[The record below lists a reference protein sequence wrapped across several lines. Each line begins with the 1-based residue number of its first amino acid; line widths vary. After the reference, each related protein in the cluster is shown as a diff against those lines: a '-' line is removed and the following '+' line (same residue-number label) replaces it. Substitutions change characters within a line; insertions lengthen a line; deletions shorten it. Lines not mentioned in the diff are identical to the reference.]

1 MLIGV
6 LLGVAAGALWG
17 LIYLA
22 PLMVP
27 EYNPILLALG
37 RFVVYG
43 LVSLPF
49 LWIFRRELAKFTRR
63 DFFDAFWMPMVGNII
78 FYALLTSSIRLSGAP
93 LAGMLMATI
102 PVLVAVVSNI
112 RYAAH
117 GRAAPWR
124 RVVPP
129 VMLIFGGLVFANWSE
144 FELLTQTAGEEGFWE
159 GAGLGVLFVIAWTW
173 FSIANAEWLVANPE
187 KSPYAWTAL
196 QGVMILPVASIL
208 FIVGAGPFGM
218 LDTSA
223 GLLGPAPV
231 RFLLVLLMLGTLCS
245 WLAMICWNSMSQRL
259 PSALSG
265 QLIVFESI
273 FAVVYAL
280 IYRGETPALTMIA
293 GFIVLLVGV
302 LGSLR
307 AFRMPIEPH
316 GPKKTHPVRAAQ

>member
-1 MLIGV
+1 MIVAIDLGSSSIVGVVGMREGDRIKITAVERVPSEGAVRRGCVVNVDEAASRVRKLVTMLENKLSAKIEKTY
-6 LLGVAAGALWG
+6 VAIAGQSVRSIRHTASRHL
-17 LIYLA
+17 
-22 PLMVP
+22 P
-27 EYNPILLALG
+27 EGTVITENLLADLYNEG
-37 RFVVYG
+37 R
-43 LVSLPF
+43 
-49 LWIFRRELAKFTRR
+49 
-63 DFFDAFWMPMVGNII
+63 N
-78 FYALLTSSIRLSGAP
+78 
-93 LAGMLMATI
+93 
-102 PVLVAVVSNI
+102 
-112 RYAAH
+112 
-117 GRAAPWR
+117 
-124 RVVPP
+124 
-129 VMLIFGGLVFANWSE
+129 
-144 FELLTQTAGEEGFWE
+144 
-159 GAGLGVLFVIAWTW
+159 

-307 AFRMPIEPH
+307 AFRMPLEPH

>member
-159 GAGLGVLFVIAWTW
+159 GAAGR
-173 FSIANAEWLVANPE
+173 SRRPR
-187 KSPYAWTAL
+187 PYPW
-196 QGVMILPVASIL
+196 
-208 FIVGAGPFGM
+208 AGPPKGAAGEWYGCV
-218 LDTSA
+218 SA
-223 GLLGPAPV
+223 REPYRASKVDIFWQCQLKLAENGKQ
-231 RFLLVLLMLGTLCS
+231 LVYPFY
-245 WLAMICWNSMSQRL
+245 I
-259 PSALSG
+259 
-265 QLIVFESI
+265 E
-273 FAVVYAL
+273 
-280 IYRGETPALTMIA
+280 
-293 GFIVLLVGV
+293 GV
-302 LGSLR
+302 
-307 AFRMPIEPH
+307 
-316 GPKKTHPVRAAQ
+316 